1 MFARAASLFGHLLGA
16 GSSQDRAPPLGDE
29 GRPSLAGPGRSSKI
43 LLPDCDSPLRKREPT
58 GFRKS
63 IDYRTIATA
72 DNEEE
77 LEPHLLALQNKECG
91 VGQKFIVAQAPYLR
105 KKSGAIVSNY
115 ACRFSRKQYGSC
127 EWRCRTVCAMGQLCL
142 LQVAD
147 GIAHNDH
154 RTYSGETCAA
164 SQYPLRT
171 GILAASSL
179 AFAGA
184 CGRCRMRMRHR
195 CAYSGARA

>member
-1 MFARAASLFGHLLGA
+1 MFARAASLFSHLLGP

-29 GRPSLAGPGRSSKI
+29 GRPSLDDTGRSLRSA
-43 LLPDCDSPLRKREPT
+43 LPDGDSPLRKGERT

-63 IDYRTIATA
+63 INYLTIATA
-72 DNEEE
+72 DNEEG
-77 LEPHLLALQNKECG
+77 LGPHFLALQNKECG

-105 KKSGAIVSNY
+105 KKSREMVSNF
-115 ACRFSRKQYGSC
+115 ACRFYRKEHGSC
-127 EWRCRTVCAMGQLCL
+127 EWRCRMVCAVGQLCK
-142 LQVAD
+142 LQVAE

-171 GILAASSL
+171 RILAASSL
-179 AFAGA
+179 AFAIV